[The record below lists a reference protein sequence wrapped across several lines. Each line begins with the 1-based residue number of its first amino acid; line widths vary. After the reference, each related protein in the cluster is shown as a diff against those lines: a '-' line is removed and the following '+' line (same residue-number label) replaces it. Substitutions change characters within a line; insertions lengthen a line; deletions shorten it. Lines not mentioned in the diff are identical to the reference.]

1 MPRLVVLQTSPRIP
15 AGVLSRAA
23 WQAIDAADL
32 VLAADPSGPM
42 PAALAAQGVEV
53 QGQPDSSA
61 TSLLA
66 LAAEQDVVWLL
77 DEAVEA
83 DLLHG
88 LADEAVRRTQI
99 SPTAG
104 PSEPAAE
111 IEILVGSF
119 DPIGARL
126 LDLVEVMD
134 RLRREC
140 PWDQEQTH
148 ESLLHYLLEEAY
160 ETVEA
165 VETGDRAHLSEE
177 LGDLLLQVMFH
188 ARIAAE
194 HPETPF
200 TIDDVAAGIVDKLV
214 RRHPH
219 VFADTEVSGATEVE
233 SNWDAIKAAEKS
245 RDSAMEG
252 IPLGLP
258 ALSLAH
264 KVVSRAVRAGISVES
279 GTGAA
284 ATDARSDELADLLLA
299 GVVAAHAAG
308 ADPEQLLRQRVRD
321 LMAEV
326 RVQEQRALAD
336 EDRTRR

>member
-1 MPRLVVLQTSPRIP
+1 MTRLVVLQTSPRIP

-23 WQAIDAADL
+23 WQAVDAADL
-32 VLAADPSGPM
+32 VLAADPSGPL
-42 PAALAAQGVEV
+42 PAALAAQGVDV
-53 QGQPDSSA
+53 QGRPDSSA
-61 TSLLA
+61 AALLA
-66 LAAEQDVVWLL
+66 LAAEREVVWLL
-77 DEAVEA
+77 DEAAES

-88 LADEAVRRTQI
+88 LADEAVRRTQT
-99 SPTAG
+99 SSTAAT
-104 PSEPAAE
+104 SEPAAE

-194 HPETPF
+194 HPEAPF

-219 VFADTEVSGATEVE
+219 VFADTEVSGAGEVE

-264 KVVSRAVRAGISVES
+264 KVVSRAIRAGLPVER
-279 GTGAA
+279 GAGA
-284 ATDARSDELADLLLA
+284 VPTDAGPDELADLLLA
-299 GVVAAHAAG
+299 VVVAAHAAG

-321 LMAEV
+321 VMAEV